1 MAKVFGKSAAAIAAL
16 SLAAAPAFAQGSAS
30 ALSLRAST
38 ATKNKSE
45 ITSPPLV
52 AVIGLIAIIGG
63 GIYLAVDGNNP
74 DSP

>member
-1 MAKVFGKSAAAIAAL
+1 MAKVFGKAAVALAAL
-16 SLAAAPAFAQGSAS
+16 SLGAAPALAQGKAS

-38 ATKNKSE
+38 AAKNKSN
-45 ITSPPLV
+45 ITSPPLI

-63 GIYLAVDGNNP
+63 GIYIAVNDDSP